1 MYENHANIW
10 QEIARQSPDRTALVG
25 GGQRLSYAAFDES
38 AGRAAAYLQRRGV
51 GSGDVV
57 AFYLHNTPE
66 FLILFYACLK
76 LEAVPAPMNYRYRA
90 AEVVEL
96 VELSAPKAL
105 IYRAS
110 VRDEARAAQE
120 QLLRSMGDR
129 APQVWVEVDD
139 WAWSSAA
146 DQAGPKSAGPES
158 AGPESAVR
166 VQELLSF
173 HRVLEHRTVDRDAE
187 LYIFTGGTTG
197 RPKAV
202 VWSLGGLMDIQVTS
216 TYTPLGITP
225 PETVEEAVGIA
236 TDAGTPHVVTL
247 PLAPFIHATALFM
260 SGNTLTVGG
269 TVVVNPNPSLDAAAA
284 AELTSAEGVTQ
295 LIVAGDAVAQP
306 ISEALAAR
314 PDRESLRLTSV
325 MSSGMR
331 FSDETKARL
340 HSLGEVTIIDVLA
353 STEGGPFAMGIT
365 RGEEDL
371 PARFKLAPEA
381 VVLDEQDR
389 EVQQTPGATG
399 TLAFRGALPKG
410 YLNEPEKSRET
421 YPVISGVRHVR
432 PGDYVQVD
440 QGGHIEFLGRGSSVI
455 NTGGEKV
462 YPAEVEEALL
472 AHESVHDAVVFGLAD
487 RRLGEQVSAVVAVED
502 PEALTAEELQSWVG
516 ERLAGYKKPRRI
528 AIRPQLERTPA
539 GKLNMRRVK
548 EVARGVDAD
557 EHEDQHSSDQDSDQQ
572 SAPS

>member
-1 MYENHANIW
+1 MFENHANLW
-10 QEIARQSPDRTALVG
+10 QEIARQSPERTALVAG
-25 GGQRLSYAAFDES
+25 ERRFSYGEFDEA
-38 AGRAAAYLQRRGV
+38 AGRAAAYLQGRGV

-57 AFYLHNTPE
+57 AFYLHNTAE

-76 LEAVPAPMNYRYRA
+76 LEAIPAPMNYRYRA

-96 VELSAPKAL
+96 AEISTPKAL
-105 IYRAS
+105 IYRSS
-110 VRDEARAAQE
+110 VRAEARAAQE
-120 QLLRSMGDR
+120 QLLQSMPEQ
-129 APQVWVEVDD
+129 APEVWVEVDD
-139 WAWSSAA
+139 SAWTSPAEQPA
-146 DQAGPKSAGPES
+146 ETAGPA
-158 AGPESAVR
+158 SAVP
-166 VQELLSF
+166 VEELLSF
-173 HRVLEHRTVDRDAE
+173 EQVLEHRTVDRDAE

-225 PETVEEAVGIA
+225 PETLQDAVGIA
-236 TDAGTPHVVTL
+236 TDANTPHVVTL

-284 AELTSAEGVTQ
+284 AELTRAEGVTQ
-295 LIVAGDAVAQP
+295 LIVAGDAVAHP
-306 ISEALAAR
+306 VSEALAAH
-314 PDRESLRLTSV
+314 PDREGLRLNSV

-340 HSLGEVTIIDVLA
+340 HGLGEVTIIDVLA

-365 RGEEDL
+365 RSEDDL
-371 PARFKLAPEA
+371 PARFKLAAEA
-381 VVLDEQDR
+381 VVLDEKDR
-389 EVQQTPGATG
+389 EVQQTPGSTG
-399 TLAFRGALPKG
+399 ILAFRGALPKG

-421 YPVISGVRHVR
+421 YPVIAGKRHVK

-440 QGGHIEFLGRGSSVI
+440 EGGYIEFLGRGSAVI

-472 AHESVHDAVVFGLAD
+472 THQAVHDAVVFGLPD
-487 RRLGEQVSAVVAVED
+487 QRLGERVSAVVAVDD
-502 PEALTAEELQSWVG
+502 PDALTPEELESWVAQQ
-516 ERLAGYKKPRRI
+516 LAGYKKPRSI
-528 AIRPQLERTPA
+528 AIRQQLERTPA

-548 EVARGVDAD
+548 EVARSADA
-557 EHEDQHSSDQDSDQQ
+557 DQHSV
-572 SAPS
+572 AP

>member
-96 VELSAPKAL
+96 AELSTPKAL
-105 IYRAS
+105 IYRSS
-110 VRDEARAAQE
+110 VRAEARAVQE
-120 QLLRSMGDR
+120 QLLQSMPEQ
-129 APQVWVEVDD
+129 APEVWVEVDD
-139 WAWSSAA
+139 TAWTSAA
-146 DQAGPKSAGPES
+146 EHAGDEA
-158 AGPESAVR
+158 AWPESAVP
-166 VQELLSF
+166 VEQLLSF
-173 HRVLEHRTVDRDAE
+173 DQVLEHRTVDGDAE

-225 PETVEEAVGIA
+225 PETLHDAVGIA
-236 TDAGTPHVVTL
+236 TDPNTPRVVTL

-284 AELTSAEGVTQ
+284 AELTLAEGVTQ

-306 ISEALAAR
+306 ASEALAAH
-314 PDRESLRLTSV
+314 PGREGLRLNSV

-340 HSLGEVTIIDVLA
+340 HELGEVTIIDVLA

-365 RGEEDL
+365 RSEDDL
-371 PARFKLAPEA
+371 PARFKLAAEA
-381 VVLDEQDR
+381 VVLDEKDR
-389 EVQQTPGATG
+389 EVQQTPGSTG
-399 TLAFRGALPKG
+399 ILAFRGALPKG

-421 YPVISGVRHVR
+421 YPVIAGKRHVK

-440 QGGHIEFLGRGSSVI
+440 EGGYIEFLGRGSAVI

-472 AHESVHDAVVFGLAD
+472 THQAVHDAVVFGLPD
-487 RRLGEQVSAVVAVED
+487 QRLGERVCAVVAVND
-502 PEALTAEELQSWVG
+502 PDELTPEELESWVAQQ
-516 ERLAGYKKPRRI
+516 LAGYKKPRSI
-528 AIRPQLERTPA
+528 AIRQQLERTPA

-548 EVARGVDAD
+548 EVARSADAD
-557 EHEDQHSSDQDSDQQ
+557 QRSVT
-572 SAPS
+572 P

>member
-25 GGQRLSYAAFDES
+25 GGQRLNYAAFDES

-96 VELSAPKAL
+96 VELSAPKVL

-139 WAWSSAA
+139 SAWSSAA
-146 DQAGPKSAGPES
+146 DQAGPESAGPES

-225 PETVEEAVGIA
+225 PETVEEAVGIVTA
-236 TDAGTPHVVTL
+236 AGTPHVVTL

-284 AELTSAEGVTQ
+284 AELMSAEGVTQ

-306 ISEALAAR
+306 ISEALAAH
-314 PDRESLRLTSV
+314 PGRESLRLNSV

-399 TLAFRGALPKG
+399 ILAFRGALPKG

-440 QGGHIEFLGRGSSVI
+440 EGGHIAFLGRGSSVI

-472 AHESVHDAVVFGLAD
+472 AHESVRDAVVFGLAD

-502 PEALTAEELQSWVG
+502 PEALSAEELQSWVG
-516 ERLAGYKKPRRI
+516 ERLAGYKKPRSI
-528 AIRPQLERTPA
+528 ALRPQLERTSA

-548 EVARGVDAD
+548 EVARGVD
-557 EHEDQHSSDQDSDQQ
+557 QDSDQEGDQ
-572 SAPS
+572 EAGAS

>member
-10 QEIARQSPDRTALVG
+10 QEISQRSPDRTALVAG
-25 GGQRLSYAAFDES
+25 DRRFTYGEFDEA
-38 AGRAAAYLQRRGV
+38 AGRAAAYLQGRGV

-57 AFYLHNTPE
+57 AFYLHNTAE

-76 LEAVPAPMNYRYRA
+76 LEAIPAPMNYRYRA

-96 VELSAPKAL
+96 VELSTPTVL
-105 IYRAS
+105 IYRTSA
-110 VRDEARAAQE
+110 RGEARAAQA
-120 QLLRSMGDR
+120 QLHETMPDS

-139 WAWSSAA
+139 SAWNPAESGAS
-146 DQAGPKSAGPES
+146 ES
-158 AGPESAVR
+158 AGPETAVP

-173 HRVLEHRTVDRDAE
+173 EQVLERRTVDRDAE

-225 PETVEEAVGIA
+225 PETVEEAADIA
-236 TDAGTPHVVTL
+236 TAPDTAHVVTL

-269 TVVVNPNPSLDAAAA
+269 TVVINPNPSLDAAAA
-284 AELTSAEGVTQ
+284 ADLALSEGVTQ

-306 ISEALAAR
+306 ISAALADHPER
-314 PDRESLRLTSV
+314 DKLRLSSV

-331 FSDETKARL
+331 FSDETKVRL
-340 HSLGEVTIIDVLA
+340 HSLGEITIIDVLA

-365 RGEEDL
+365 RSAEDL
-371 PARFKLAPEA
+371 PARFKLAAEA
-381 VVLDEQDR
+381 VVLDEQNR
-389 EVQQTPGATG
+389 EVQHTPGATG
-399 TLAFRGALPKG
+399 VLAFRGALPKG

-440 QGGHIEFLGRGSSVI
+440 EGGYIEFLGRGSSVI

-472 AHESVHDAVVFGLAD
+472 AHASVHDAVVFGLPD
-487 RRLGEQVSAVVAVED
+487 HRLGEQVSAVVAVDDPGELSAED
-502 PEALTAEELQSWVG
+502 LQSWVG
-516 ERLAGYKKPRRI
+516 ERLAGYKKPRSI
-528 AIRPQLERTPA
+528 AIRRQLERTPA

-548 EVARGVDAD
+548 EVARRADA
-557 EHEDQHSSDQDSDQQ
+557 DQDSSDTG
-572 SAPS
+572 SGAS

>member
-1 MYENHANIW
+1 MFENHANLW
-10 QEIARQSPDRTALVG
+10 QEIARQSPERTALVAG
-25 GGQRLSYAAFDES
+25 ERRFSYGAFDEA
-38 AGRAAAYLQRRGV
+38 AGRAAAYLQGRGV
-51 GSGDVV
+51 GGGDVV
-57 AFYLHNTPE
+57 AFYLHNTAE

-76 LEAVPAPMNYRYRA
+76 LEAIPAPMNYRYRA

-96 VELSAPKAL
+96 AEISTPKAL
-105 IYRAS
+105 IYRSS
-110 VRDEARAAQE
+110 VRAEARAAQE
-120 QLLRSMGDR
+120 QVLQSMPEQ
-129 APQVWVEVDD
+129 APEVWVEVDD
-139 WAWSSAA
+139 SAWTSPAEQPA
-146 DQAGPKSAGPES
+146 ETAGPA
-158 AGPESAVR
+158 SAVP
-166 VQELLSF
+166 VEELLSF
-173 HRVLEHRTVDRDAE
+173 EQVLEHRTVDRDAE

-225 PETVEEAVGIA
+225 PESLQEAVGIA
-236 TDAGTPHVVTL
+236 TDPDTPHVVTL

-284 AELTSAEGVTQ
+284 AELTLAEGVTE

-306 ISEALAAR
+306 VSEALAAH
-314 PDRESLRLTSV
+314 PGREGLRLNAV

-340 HSLGEVTIIDVLA
+340 HGLGEVTIIDVLA

-365 RGEEDL
+365 RSEDDL
-371 PARFKLAPEA
+371 PARFKLAAEA
-381 VVLDEQDR
+381 VVLDEKDR
-389 EVQQTPGATG
+389 EVQQTPGSTG
-399 TLAFRGALPKG
+399 ILAFRGALPKG

-421 YPVISGVRHVR
+421 YPVISGKRHVK

-440 QGGHIEFLGRGSSVI
+440 EGGYIEFLGRGSAVI

-472 AHESVHDAVVFGLAD
+472 THQAVHDAVVFGLPD
-487 RRLGEQVSAVVAVED
+487 QRLGERVSAVVAVD
-502 PEALTAEELQSWVG
+502 DSEALSPEELQSWVAQQ
-516 ERLAGYKKPRRI
+516 LAGYKKPRSI
-528 AIRPQLERTPA
+528 AIRQQLERTPA

-548 EVARGVDAD
+548 EVARSADAD
-557 EHEDQHSSDQDSDQQ
+557 QQ
-572 SAPS
+572 TVAP